1 MVRPIILCSQL
12 WSSRCRHV
20 PPPRD
25 RSLGR
30 HLVPKVVTPVL
41 RRTFSAQWHGLDILR
56 RRAGCSR
63 ANTGVE
69 RCAHEAHAV
78 AAGETRVSDC
88 LFGNV
93 LFLCDSALVGFM
105 TDWEQGPT
113 ATWLR
118 DGERHSTW
126 PRPLAG
132 QSHGELS
139 VARGTWCWPN
149 GLSRKG
155 DEGGFE
161 N

>member
-1 MVRPIILCSQL
+1 MVRPIILCWQM
-12 WSSRCRHV
+12 WSSRCRQV

-41 RRTFSAQWHGLDILR
+41 RRTFLAQWHLR
-56 RRAGCSR
+56 RRAACSR

-78 AAGETRVSDC
+78 EVGPANETRVSDC
-88 LFGNV
+88 HFGNV

-105 TDWEQGPT
+105 FDWEQGPT

-118 DGERHSTW
+118 DGERDSTW
-126 PRPLAG
+126 PRPLAR
-132 QSHGELS
+132 QSHGELG
-139 VARGTWCWPN
+139 VGRTDRPEKAMG
-149 GLSRKG
+149 
-155 DEGGFE
+155 EV
-161 N
+161 